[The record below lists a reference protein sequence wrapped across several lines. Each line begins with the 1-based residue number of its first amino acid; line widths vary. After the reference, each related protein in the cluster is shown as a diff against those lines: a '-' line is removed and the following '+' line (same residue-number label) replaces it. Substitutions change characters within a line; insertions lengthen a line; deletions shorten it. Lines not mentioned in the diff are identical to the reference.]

1 MSRFLAHLSARRERP
16 ISAVPR
22 WVLLLLAGAV
32 AVQVAWQSRWQA
44 DAPGAA
50 DLPPAPSVAALR
62 LAAFGETAALARLAM
77 VWLQA
82 FDSRGDNAVPYRR
95 LDYARLTA
103 WLRVILA
110 LDPRSSY
117 PLFAA
122 SRIYAENVTSEK
134 ARRMFDFIFEEFAHD
149 PNARWPALAHA
160 ALLAKHRLKDL
171 ALARRY
177 ASAIQR
183 QTTDPSIPSW
193 ARQMEIFILEDMD
206 ELEAAKVMLGGL
218 LATGHIRDPEER
230 RFLEG
235 RLEEIEQRLKKP
247 KTDVKR

>member
-1 MSRFLAHLSARRERP
+1 VSRFVARLSARRERP

-32 AVQVAWQSRWQA
+32 AAQVAWQSRGRA
-44 DAPGAA
+44 GAPGAA

-82 FDSRGDNAVPYRR
+82 FDSRGDNAIPYQR
-95 LDYARLTA
+95 LDYTRLTA
-103 WLRVILA
+103 WLRAILA
-110 LDPRSSY
+110 LDPRSGY

-122 SRIYAENVTSEK
+122 SRVYAENVTSEK
-134 ARRMFDFIFEEFAHD
+134 ARRMFDFVFEEFAHD

-183 QTTDPSIPSW
+183 QTTGPAIPSW

-206 ELEAAKVMLGGL
+206 ELEAAKIMLGGL

-235 RLEEIEQRLKKP
+235 RLEDIERRLKDP
-247 KTDVKR
+247 KTGAKR